1 MALSFWASR
10 TIRHA
15 RLRRILVRFL
25 ATRFARLTVVCA
37 IVVVASF
44 IFLHLIPGDPATIRL
59 GEHADARQVAAM
71 RAQLG
76 LDKPWPVQLAVYAA
90 RIAHGDLGE
99 SIVDGQPTAHK
110 LAQAFPATLE
120 LALTA
125 LMFAVVV
132 GVPVGVFAAVHK
144 RTWSDSL
151 AMSGMMLGVSV
162 PVFWL
167 GWMLIYLLAVLPG
180 RFGFDFFPIS
190 GRLSFAY
197 VVPGRTHFLVLDA
210 LLAGSVG
217 AAWDALR
224 HLMLPAVTLGTIP
237 LAIIAKITRSSML
250 EVLGSDYIRTARAKG
265 ASANAVLFGHALRNA
280 LIPMITVIGLQ
291 TGMLLGGA
299 VLTEHIFAWPGVGR
313 LAFNAISDRD
323 APLVN
328 ACILLFAA
336 AFVLVNALVDLMY
349 TVADPRLRS

>member
-1 MALSFWASR
+1 VGF
-10 TIRHA
+10 
-15 RLRRILVRFL
+15 V
-25 ATRFARLTVVCA
+25 ATRFARLIAVCA

-44 IFLHLIPGDPATIRL
+44 MFMQLIPGDPATIRL

-76 LDKPWPVQLAVYAA
+76 LDKPWPVQLGMYAA
-90 RIAHGDLGE
+90 RVAHGDLGV
-99 SIVDGQPTAHK
+99 SVVDGQSAAHK

-120 LALTA
+120 LASAA
-125 LMFAVVV
+125 LFFAVAA

-144 RTWSDSL
+144 RTWSDGL

-180 RFGFDFFPIS
+180 RLGFDLFPIS

-197 VVPGRTHFLVLDA
+197 VVPARTHLLVLDA
-210 LLAGSVG
+210 LLAGNCA

-265 ASANAVLFGHALRNA
+265 ACARAVLFGHALRNA

-313 LAFNAISDRD
+313 LVFNAISNRD

-336 AFVLVNALVDLMY
+336 AFVLVNALVDVVY
-349 TVADPRLRS
+349 TLVDPRLRS